1 MRRIILGSFL
11 CFLSGLFPLFGQ
23 SIIKES
29 QTFRSKLLDKEIKY
43 SIYLPDGY
51 FSSEKDYPVLYL
63 LHGYSGNELSW
74 VSDGKVKEITDTSIQ
89 NGESVPTII
98 VMPDA
103 WDSWYINQYDGKC
116 NYEEM
121 FFQELIPFMEHK
133 YRIKSDKQTRS
144 IAGLSMGGQGAF
156 LYTLHHPDYFA
167 SCAPLSAAIFDDQ
180 TLKQRIDSQ
189 DKNDLFKRLIG
200 EDLNHWKKNSILD
213 LLQSAKTNVRY
224 YIDCGDDDYLLQGT
238 LDAHR
243 IMQEKGIKHELR
255 VRDGAHNWEYWRSAL
270 PEVLKFISHGMNN

>member
-11 CFLSGLFPLFGQ
+11 CFLSELFPLFGQ

-103 WDSWYINQYDGKC
+103 WDSWYIDQYDGKC

-156 LYTLHHPDYFA
+156 LYTLHHPDYFT
-167 SCAPLSAAIFDDQ
+167 SCAPLSAAIFDDH